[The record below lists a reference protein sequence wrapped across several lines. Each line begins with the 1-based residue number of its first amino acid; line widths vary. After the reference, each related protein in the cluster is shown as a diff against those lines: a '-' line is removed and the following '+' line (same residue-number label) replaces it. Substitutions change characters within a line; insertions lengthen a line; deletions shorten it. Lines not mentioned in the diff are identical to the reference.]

1 VVIRRALAL
10 LAVGT
15 TLACNAIIGL
25 SEPKVTDDA
34 GVQLEAGEPSES
46 GEESGNEA
54 SSGTD
59 GASGQNDGTVR
70 PDTFAPEDA
79 SDARD
84 STLGD
89 TSVSMDAPQS
99 GDATMGGSAL
109 LYVVNAAQLPGIV
122 ICIGRG
128 QQPDGSDTTVGS
140 TLPYPT
146 HELSPPMCVPQDCA
160 GLNLGCG
167 LNGDGCGGV
176 LNCGMCSAPEICG
189 GGGVPSQCGGLPE
202 GSVCQPLDCTQQGVS
217 CGPVGDGC
225 GNLIQCGACMP
236 PMSCVDGACGFHQGG
251 GGLLPGTGQPGP
263 EMATYANEATTA
275 FLIPAAA
282 VMPGMTCDMLI
293 GPKGYGGILP
303 PGQFYRAGTA
313 PSGAFRPGTTT
324 LVAFWGCPPG
334 VGDPVHCGPSF
345 NLDAGDLT
353 PFAFS
358 QSTAGPMMVPAN
370 AISVQVANI
379 APALDCSDAGC
390 GPTAD
395 MSLMWPGN
403 MTGLPLMFA
412 GVTPPLALNGFVQ
425 DASTV
430 IIANPMQTS
439 QTPTTLS
446 FDDIARASN
455 DGSTT
460 TADGGPYFAGGQ
472 GYVLVVVGD
481 PSVSPDASPTAA
493 LHVIGVPLSFQPDPQ
508 P

>member
-10 LAVGT
+10 LAAGT

-25 SEPKVTDDA
+25 GEPTVTGDA
-34 GVQLEAGEPSES
+34 GVQLEA

-54 SSGTD
+54 SSGSD
-59 GASGQNDGTVR
+59 AASEQNDGTVR
-70 PDTFAPEDA
+70 PDTFAPGVDG
-79 SDARD
+79 SARD

-89 TSVSMDAPQS
+89 TASAGEAGPPPSM
-99 GDATMGGSAL
+99 DATMGASAL

-140 TLPYPT
+140 TLPYPQ
-146 HELSPPMCVPQDCA
+146 HELSPPMMCVPRNCA
-160 GLNLGCG
+160 DLNLGCG

-176 LNCGMCSAPEICG
+176 LNCGMCSAPETCG

-202 GSVCQPLDCTQQGVS
+202 GSVCQPLDCTQQGES

-225 GNLIQCGACMP
+225 GNLIQCGSCMS
-236 PMSCVDGACGFHQGG
+236 PMSCVDGTCGFHQSGG

-263 EMATYANEATTA
+263 DMAVYANEVTTA

-353 PFAFS
+353 ALGFS
-358 QSTAGPMMVPAN
+358 EPSAGMVSVPAN
-370 AISVQVANI
+370 AIGVQAANI

-390 GPTAD
+390 GPTAT
-395 MSLMWPGN
+395 MSLMWPGS
-403 MTGLPLMFA
+403 MTGLPLMLA
-412 GVTPPLALNGFVQ
+412 GVTPPLTLNGFAQ

-430 IIANPMQTS
+430 IISNPMQMS
-439 QTPTTLS
+439 QTSTLS

-460 TADGGPYFAGGQ
+460 TADGGPYFVGGQ
-472 GYVLVVVGD
+472 GYILVVVGD